1 MLFRSPG
8 SSGSPR
14 LSIRSG
20 RGRPTLTFTTSV
32 RAVARA
38 RARKSPARSPS
49 VAFEL
54 RVPGGSLVAL
64 TQQPVVHV
72 PRAPP
77 PAKPDEN
84 DENRRDCS
92 SDHDGLAEGDA
103 LVQCEG
109 VLDRGV
115 DERELALEP
124 AARVCDASDDSK
136 EEDSDEPVC
145 ERRVRQ
151 PSRDL
156 GMDRAHQQCGV
167 GASSRWRAPASTQR
181 RSTC

>member
-1 MLFRSPG
+1 M
-8 SSGSPR
+8 
-14 LSIRSG
+14 
-20 RGRPTLTFTTSV
+20 
-32 RAVARA
+32 
-38 RARKSPARSPS
+38 
-49 VAFEL
+49 AFEL

-156 GMDRAHQQCGV
+156 GWTVRINNA
-167 GASSRWRAPASTQR
+167 ASGPRRGGEPPLPPSDAERVESVELTWQVREEKRKASL
-181 RSTC
+181 